1 MSAPAPA
8 PNPSLSS
15 NAMAFPAP
23 RITLPLGMSVLQTYS
38 GAFICLEIL
47 FGGLVWILVASSNVP
62 VPLLQGWVMFVSVVM
77 FLCSTLYLCV
87 YLCGLADRV
96 DTDWNL
102 IDFVYHF
109 VAFVFYFGAS
119 VLEAATTA
127 AAVEPNN
134 RVNATTAAV
143 VTVLNFR
150 QYSINVVATIFSF
163 VVTLCYACSLGLALR
178 RWKL

>member
-1 MSAPAPA
+1 MSAPST
-8 PNPSLSS
+8 NPSMNSS
-15 NAMAFPAP
+15 AVVFPAP
-23 RITLPLGMSVLQTYS
+23 RITLPLGTSVLQTYS
-38 GAFICLEIL
+38 GGFICLEIL

-62 VPLLQGWVMFVSVVM
+62 VPLMQGWVMFVSVTM
-77 FLCSTLYLCV
+77 FLCSILYLCV
-87 YLCGLADRV
+87 YLCGLADRL

-102 IDFVYHF
+102 VDFVYHF

-127 AAVEPNN
+127 AAVE
-134 RVNATTAAV
+134 RESINATTAIF
-143 VTVLNFR
+143 VTVLDFR
-150 QYSINVVATIFSF
+150 QYTINVVATIFSF

>member
-1 MSAPAPA
+1 MSAPST
-8 PNPSLSS
+8 NPSMNS
-15 NAMAFPAP
+15 NAVVFPAP
-23 RITLPLGMSVLQTYS
+23 RITLPLGSSVLQTYS
-38 GAFICLEIL
+38 GGFICLEIL

-62 VPLLQGWVMFVSVVM
+62 VPLTQGWVMFVSVTM
-77 FLCSTLYLCV
+77 FLCSILYLCV
-87 YLCGLADRV
+87 YLCGLADRL

-102 IDFVYHF
+102 VDFVYHF

-127 AAVEPNN
+127 AAVE
-134 RVNATTAAV
+134 RESINATTAV
-143 VTVLNFR
+143 FVTVLDFR
-150 QYSINVVATIFSF
+150 QYTINVVATIFSF

>member
-1 MSAPAPA
+1 MSAPATT
-8 PNPSLSS
+8 PSLNS
-15 NAMAFPAP
+15 NAVSFPAP
-23 RITLPLGMSVLQTYS
+23 RITLPLGTSVLQTYS
-38 GAFICLEIL
+38 GALICLEIL
-47 FGGLVWILVASSNVP
+47 FGALVWILVASSNVP
-62 VPLLQGWVMFVSVVM
+62 VPLMQGWVMFVSVTM

-87 YLCGLADRV
+87 YLCGLADRL

-102 IDFVYHF
+102 VDFVYHF

-127 AAVEPNN
+127 AAVE
-134 RVNATTAAV
+134 REAINATTAIF
-143 VTVLNFR
+143 VTVLDLR
-150 QYSINVVATIFSF
+150 QYSINVAATIFSF

>member
-1 MSAPAPA
+1 MSAPAT
-8 PNPSLSS
+8 NPSLNS

-23 RITLPLGMSVLQTYS
+23 RITLPLGISVLQTYS

-62 VPLLQGWVMFVSVVM
+62 VPLMQGWVMFVAVTM

-87 YLCGLADRV
+87 YLCGLADRL

-102 IDFVYHF
+102 VDFVYHF

-127 AAVEPNN
+127 AAAERHLN
-134 RVNATTAAV
+134 NATSSV
-143 VTVLNFR
+143 VTILGSQ
-150 QYSINVVATIFSF
+150 QYRINVAATIFSF
-163 VVTLCYACSLGLALR
+163 VATLCYACSLGLALR